1 MARIRYRDFGVF
13 LALVLIGGCNNVT
26 QSPITQK
33 TQPAQA
39 AAQNPIVRA
48 ARAQLEKP
56 AQYSGAYYKIDYPM
70 GDVPANRG
78 ACTDV
83 IIRALRPVG
92 IDLQKAVQ
100 EDAKV
105 RMYPRMLIPDRNID
119 HRRCPNLIHYFSNHA
134 ESIPSKTKEQST
146 KNIKPGDIIFWK
158 LPGNKDH
165 VGIASDASSPKGH
178 PLIIH
183 NIGPHVKEED
193 VLFRWPIVA
202 HFRIE
207 PLIHHGTNSSR

>member
-1 MARIRYRDFGVF
+1 MVRNINRF
-13 LALVLIGGCNNVT
+13 LGASLAIVLIGGCSSESNSPVV
-26 QSPITQK
+26 QS
-33 TQPAQA
+33 TQPVVTPS
-39 AAQNPIVRA
+39 QNPIVKA

-92 IDLQKAVQ
+92 IDLQQAIQ

-105 RMYPRMLIPDRNID
+105 RMYPRMLIPDPNID
-119 HRRCPNLIHYFSNHA
+119 HRRCPNLILYFSNHA
-134 ESIPSKTKEQST
+134 ETIPSKTKEQTT

-158 LPGNKDH
+158 LPGDKDH

-207 PLIHHGTNSSR
+207 LSNLPK

>member
-1 MARIRYRDFGVF
+1 MVRNINRF
-13 LALVLIGGCNNVT
+13 LGASLAIVLIGGCSSESNSPVV
-26 QSPITQK
+26 QS
-33 TQPAQA
+33 TQPVVTPFQD
-39 AAQNPIVRA
+39 PIVNA

-83 IIRALRPVG
+83 IIRALRPIG
-92 IDLQKAVQ
+92 LDLQQAVQ

-105 RMYPRMLIPDRNID
+105 RMYPRMLIPDPNID
-119 HRRCPNLIHYFSNHA
+119 HRRCPNLILYFSNHA
-134 ESIPSKTKEQST
+134 ETIPSKTKEQT
-146 KNIKPGDIIFWK
+146 IKNIKPGDIIFWK
-158 LPGNKDH
+158 LPGDKDH

-183 NIGPHVKEED
+183 NIGPNVNEED

-202 HFRIE
+202 HFRLD
-207 PLIHHGTNSSR
+207 PLTHQGLTNSR